1 MKYKFTN
8 QKNENKKE
16 YKNLILA
23 LAKKNYIHKLF
34 NKENIKTNK
43 INIKLLEFLGEKKI
57 EKKEDKTNDN
67 NNNTLKENY
76 ENGLEIEINNEEKE
90 EYLRYSKINF
100 LCPYR

>member
-1 MKYKFTN
+1 M
-8 QKNENKKE
+8 
-16 YKNLILA
+16 
-23 LAKKNYIHKLF
+23 AKKNYIHKLF

-67 NNNTLKENY
+67 TNNTLKENY

-90 EYLRYSKINF
+90 ELVKVFENQFFMS
-100 LCPYR
+100 L